1 MKYIMLK
8 VSLQDGLTKLVP
20 IIFPDFM
27 VHEDV
32 AEVIKVCLAMQHKM
46 ESEVYSAGEITFEE
60 PHCSGKSETLKVDA
74 SDADSAIIAMYDYF
88 HGLVDN

>member
-8 VSLQDGLTKLVP
+8 VDLQDGLTKLVP

-32 AEVIKVCLAMQHKM
+32 CISIRRILAGRHKM
-46 ESEVYSAGEITFEE
+46 ESEIYSAGEINFQE
-60 PHCSGKSETLKVDA
+60 PHCSGKSETLKVHA
-74 SDADSAIIAMYDYF
+74 SDADSAIIATYDYF
-88 HGLVDN
+88 HGLVDK